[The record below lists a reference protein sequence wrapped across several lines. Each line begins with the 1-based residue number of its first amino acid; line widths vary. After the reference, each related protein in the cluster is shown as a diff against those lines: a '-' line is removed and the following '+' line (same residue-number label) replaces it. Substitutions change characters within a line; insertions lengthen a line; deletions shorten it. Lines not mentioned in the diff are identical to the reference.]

1 MKRLPLLSHFEE
13 TGRELTHYSQL
24 LAVLLFIQRL
34 YTGRFSLLSA
44 VLLALIYFLRVRSR
58 HWPAVL
64 LLLFLCTF
72 SIPSAQP
79 GHVISGRVVKV
90 QETYVIVQT
99 KGPRILVY
107 TDQPLTYDSFVIISG
122 TCEMPQDSPGFYRFS
137 FRSWCR
143 RQGIIAVMHAE
154 TAAVRFQLPTM
165 RSLLQQHLRN
175 HYDEETGAVLQ
186 RILLGIRSSDY
197 SFSGLLQDSG
207 FSWTAALALLDG
219 VLKKKLSAGRRRK
232 LMRRLNLFLCIF
244 YHFPLLLT
252 QRLLYH
258 ALSDQQLS
266 RHERAGITACAMLVL
281 YPAAAASTGFQL
293 IMAYRMF
300 LSGDMA
306 SGWNRFL
313 FLSVL
318 ASLAD
323 AAVNP
328 ARILLFPWLR
338 MLSGML
344 IWLGCL
350 TVVLPVFPS
359 VPIVNLIDQAG
370 ILLRPFRIPGSVI
383 GPGLPFFL
391 VLALSLRRH
400 EKHIQ
405 LITGLL
411 YCFLLLGLFHPLG
424 EVTFLNVGQGDCFL
438 LRSPLNRCSILIDTG
453 KPSQHD
459 NITHLLDAKGIRRLD
474 AVFVSHDDDDHAG
487 NATLLADEYNC
498 PVITGYFAQRQAGPF
513 LLLDLNT
520 TRHASDNDN
529 SQVIYTEVNH
539 LRYLF
544 TGDISQDTERW
555 LIREYGSLRT
565 DILKLSHHGSQTGT
579 AAELLNAV
587 QPRLAVISCGAY
599 SIYHHPDYRVLKR
612 LENAHVPYLL
622 TREEGDISIFFLPRM
637 NLLVTAQGKIDI
649 IFT

>member
-1 MKRLPLLSHFEE
+1 MKRLPLLSRFEE
-13 TGRELTHYSQL
+13 TGRELAHYSQL

-72 SIPSAQP
+72 SIPFTQP

-107 TDQPLTYDSFVIISG
+107 TDQPLPYDSFVIISG

-165 RSLLQQHLRN
+165 RSLLQKHLRN

-197 SFSGLLQDSG
+197 SFSGLLQDSS

-219 VLKKKLSAGRRRK
+219 VLKKKLPAARRKK
-232 LMRRLNLFLCIF
+232 LMRWLNLLLCIF
-244 YHFPLLLT
+244 YHFPLMLT

-258 ALSDQQLS
+258 ALPDQQMS
-266 RHERAGITACAMLVL
+266 RHERAGITACVMLVL
-281 YPAAAASTGFQL
+281 YPSAAASTGFRL

-300 LSGDMA
+300 LSADMA

-318 ASLAD
+318 GSLAD

-328 ARILLFPWLR
+328 VRILLFPWLR

-350 TVVLPVFPS
+350 TVVLPVFPI
-359 VPIVNLIDQAG
+359 VPIINLIDQAG
-370 ILLRPFRIPGSVI
+370 ILLRPFRIPGSVL

-400 EKHIQ
+400 EKHTQ

-487 NATLLADEYNC
+487 NAALLSAEYHC

-513 LLLDLNT
+513 LLLDLNSA
-520 TRHASDNDN
+520 RHASDNDN